1 MAELR
6 PNRTNKKYPIRDLSC
21 VMTQGGRKRKHRYG
35 KDFRVFIPYVIAV
48 AAVHFLIYFL
58 TVRIAGYI
66 PLHASLIVGVALGLV
81 PVGTA
86 TVLTAFRRQQ
96 APILISLVVSLAM
109 FSFSVSGLSA
119 ARIEISFQAVAYC
132 LPVLLV
138 GMALG
143 NLRFHHMLNLQA
155 TLLPFSRSNEVS
167 SELGDVV
174 TASGSD
180 MPLDGVQLLL
190 IDPEEHH
197 NSKWSPILS
206 HAYFS
211 GVEVMP
217 WTRFMEVKC
226 GRLDIDSFE
235 VANLTYSPSQLL
247 YARAKRILD
256 HGAVFISLPITVP
269 VAALVALYI
278 FLRDGGPVLFVQ
290 VRRGYGG
297 RRFRMYKFRTMYNG
311 TGGGSTSADDGR
323 IIPGCKL
330 IRKLRLDELPQLVN
344 IMRGDMSLIGPRPV
358 AEYVSRSSEKVEPKY
373 ALRSLVLPGITG
385 WAQVKSG
392 YAGTIE
398 EEIEKLSYD
407 LYYIKNMS
415 VDLDLLVLFKTIKT
429 VMFGTGR

>member
-1 MAELR
+1 M
-6 PNRTNKKYPIRDLSC
+6 
-21 VMTQGGRKRKHRYG
+21 
-35 KDFRVFIPYVIAV
+35 PYVIAV

-66 PLHASLIVGVALGLV
+66 PLQASLIVAIALGLV

-86 TVLTAFRRQQ
+86 IVLTALRRQE
-96 APILISLVVSLAM
+96 APILVSLVVSLAV

-119 ARIEISFQAVAYC
+119 ARIEMSYQAIAYC
-132 LPVLLV
+132 LPVVLV

-143 NLRFHHMLNLQA
+143 NLRFHQTLNLKA
-155 TLLPFSRSNEVS
+155 TLLPFSRSLEIA
-167 SELGDVV
+167 SELGDVAI
-174 TASGSD
+174 ASGPD

-206 HAYFS
+206 QAYLS
-211 GVEVMP
+211 SVEVMP
-217 WTRFMEVKC
+217 WTRFMEVKR

-256 HGAVFISLPITVP
+256 YGAVFVSLPITVP
-269 VAALVALYI
+269 LAALVALYI
-278 FLRDGGPVLFVQ
+278 LLCDGGPVLFVQ

-297 RRFRMYKFRTMYNG
+297 RRFRMYKFRTMYKG
-311 TGGGSTSADDGR
+311 TGGGSTRANDRR

-344 IMRGDMSLIGPRPV
+344 ILRGDMSLIGPRPV

-392 YAGTIE
+392 YAATIE

-407 LYYIKNMS
+407 LYYIKNLS

>member
-1 MAELR
+1 MAEQR
-6 PNRTNKKYPIRDLSC
+6 PNRPNKIYPKRNLSY
-21 VMTQGGRKRKHRYG
+21 VMTQGGRERNHRYG
-35 KDFRVFIPYVIAV
+35 KDFMVFIPYVTAV

-58 TVRIAGYI
+58 AVRMAGYI
-66 PLHASLIVGVALGLV
+66 PLKASLIVAMAVALV
-81 PVGTA
+81 PVGA
-86 TVLTAFRRQQ
+86 AAVLTAFRRQE
-96 APILISLVVSLAM
+96 APILISLVVSLAV
-109 FSFSVSGLSA
+109 FSFLVSVLSA
-119 ARIEISFQAVAYC
+119 ERIEMSYQAIAYC
-132 LPVLLV
+132 LPVMLV

-143 NLRFHHMLNLQA
+143 NLRFHHTLNVKA
-155 TLLPFSRSNEVS
+155 TLLAFSRSDEIA
-167 SELGDVV
+167 SELGDVAI
-174 TASGSD
+174 ASGPD

-206 HAYFS
+206 QAYLS
-211 GVEVMP
+211 SVEVMP
-217 WTRFMEVKC
+217 WTRFMEVKR

-235 VANLTYSPSQLL
+235 VANLTYSPSQLI

-256 HGAVFISLPITVP
+256 HGAVFVSLPITVP

-278 FLRDGGPVLFVQ
+278 FVRDGGPVLFIQ

-297 RRFRMYKFRTMYNG
+297 RRFRMYKFRTMYKG
-311 TGGGSTSADDGR
+311 TGSGSTSVNDRR

-344 IMRGDMSLIGPRPV
+344 ILRGDMSLIGPRPV

-392 YAGTIE
+392 YAATIE